1 MMHDP
6 ITALVRAART
16 GGNPYS
22 LMQQLAGQDPRA
34 AQAMEMIQGKS
45 PQQLRQIVE
54 NMCHE
59 RGTTPQELARQMGLI
74 G

>member
-1 MMHDP
+1 MMPDP

-16 GGNPYS
+16 GGNPYG

-34 AQAMEMIQGKS
+34 AQAMEMVRGKS
-45 PQQLRQIVE
+45 PQQLRRIVE
-54 NMCHE
+54 NMCRE

>member
-16 GGNPYS
+16 GGNPYG

-34 AQAMEMIQGKS
+34 ARAMEMVQGKS
-45 PQQLRQIVE
+45 PQQLQQIVE
-54 NMCHE
+54 NMCRE